1 MSTTPPAPLVASL
14 EQLAE
19 VDEAVASA
27 IADLP
32 SPESQ
37 RSYECVWRF
46 YTHWLSEQRL
56 DVRAVRPK
64 HVQAYMARLREE
76 GKVKG
81 TIGRALTVIRSLYA
95 AIVTHELMPT
105 NPAREVKGPRVD
117 GTPNAPWIR
126 EASDIKKLLNV
137 PATTWTEKRDRLI
150 VRLAFGL
157 AWRRSNVARVAV
169 EDIEGEMIHA
179 IVKGGKRV
187 TVGLPDWLA
196 GDIREWCDF
205 AGVES
210 GPLFRRGVD
219 DPRPIN
225 GAIVY
230 RVVRQMCARAGIDVV
245 SPHSLR
251 RSYVTHAGLRGVD
264 MKKIQGAV
272 SHSSIVTTERYS
284 KANSAATTKV
294 GDEFADLVSA

>member
-1 MSTTPPAPLVASL
+1 MTTTPATPVASDDL
-14 EQLAE
+14 TA

-64 HVQAYMARLREE
+64 HIQAYIAKLRAE

-81 TIGRALTVIRSLYA
+81 TVSRALTVIRSLYA
-95 AIVTHELMPT
+95 SIVTHELMPT

-117 GTPNAPWIR
+117 SAPSAPWIR
-126 EASDIKKLLNV
+126 EEADIKKLLNV
-137 PATTWTEKRDRLI
+137 PASTWMERRDYLV

-196 GDIREWCDF
+196 ADIREWRQYASID
-205 AGVES
+205 A
-210 GPLFRRGVD
+210 GPLFPRRQD

-225 GAIVY
+225 GAGVYHIV
-230 RVVRQMCARAGIDVV
+230 RKQCARAGIEVV

-251 RSYVTHAGLRGVD
+251 RTFVTHANLRDID
-264 MKKIQGAV
+264 MKKVQGAV
-272 SHSSIVTTERYS
+272 SHSSIVTTEKYS

-294 GDEFADLVSA
+294 GDEFKDLVST